1 MNYRTEDEQV
11 AFIIEETGA
20 RNEEMV
26 RHQVRKAGGNLRN
39 ALSAVKA
46 ELNRMNN
53 DA

>member
-1 MNYRTEDEQV
+1 MTYRTEDEQV

-26 RHQVRKAGGNLRN
+26 RYAVRMAGGNLRN

-46 ELNRMNN
+46 ELSRMNS